1 MSDPHA
7 QEWFYFLL
15 RILCMAGFLATLG
28 AGFYL
33 FRRRERFFG
42 AHADL
47 ASENSS
53 SLGYNK
59 FQAVAIWLHVLVM
72 FAMFALFLH

>member
-1 MSDPHA
+1 MPDSLA
-7 QEWFYFLL
+7 QEWFYSLL
-15 RILCMAGFLATLG
+15 RILCVAGFLATLG

-33 FRRRERFFG
+33 FRRRECFFG
-42 AHADL
+42 ARADL
-47 ASENSS
+47 ASENPS

-59 FQAVAIWLHVLVM
+59 FQAVAIWLHVLLM